1 MSARRAAIGKA
12 REKAEA
18 HRLNALE
25 EFVWQGRDKRGK
37 VMKGE
42 QMARNANLL
51 RAELRRQGITP
62 TVVKAKSKPLFGGSG
77 KKISARDI
85 AVFSR

>member
-42 QMARNANLL
+42 QLARTANLL
-51 RAELRRQGITP
+51 RAELRRQGIEP
-62 TVVKAKSKPLFGGSG
+62 KG
-77 KKISARDI
+77 
-85 AVFSR
+85 